1 MHGHN
6 WPIHSPRARTAARK
20 TDLSSRESNA
30 PNTEDVNDINPKT
43 LKPANLAAKRKAEP
57 SLLLGNM
64 NSETHLDKV
73 ARLNRMGF
81 TRDMADYCLS
91 QVEGEDLDSALTL
104 LIAARASQ
112 NYKSLLVNFVFV
124 LFAPTSA
131 AIVRLFQVMRA

>member
-1 MHGHN
+1 MHGYN

-30 PNTEDVNDINPKT
+30 PNTEDFNDII
-43 LKPANLAAKRKAEP
+43 LPANLAAKRKAEP

>member
-30 PNTEDVNDINPKT
+30 PNTEDFNDII
-43 LKPANLAAKRKAEP
+43 LPANLAAKRKAEP

>member
-30 PNTEDVNDINPKT
+30 PNTEDLNDII
-43 LKPANLAAKRKAEP
+43 LPANLAAKRKAEP